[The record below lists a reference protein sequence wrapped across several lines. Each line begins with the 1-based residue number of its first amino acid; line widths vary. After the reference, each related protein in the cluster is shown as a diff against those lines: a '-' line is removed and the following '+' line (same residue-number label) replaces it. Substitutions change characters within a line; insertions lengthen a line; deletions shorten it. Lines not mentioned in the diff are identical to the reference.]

1 MMARRLLLE
10 PYLPCPGVELYHGD
24 CLWVVPSIRGAFDAV
39 VTDPPYGIGFMGR
52 DWDRGVPGERFWRA
66 ILAATKPGG
75 HLLAFGG
82 TRTFHRLVCAVEDAG
97 WEVRDVVCWLYG
109 TGFPKSL
116 DISKAIDKRLGA
128 EREVLALGPSRAS
141 NLGPNGYAKRTPTEV
156 TAAAT
161 PESARWQGWGTSLK
175 PAREDVVL
183 ARRPLEGT
191 VAENVL
197 RHGTGGLNVGACRIG
212 TETIRVDGAGNPW
225 TAAGRTGRPSTPF
238 EREGRWPANVA
249 HDGSEE
255 VLAGFPETSSGSRKA
270 GDYRIGGGHET
281 YGRFDKRPMREVVGD
296 SGSAAR
302 FFYCSKVSRKERGPG
317 NDHPTVKPQALLRWL
332 LRLVTP
338 PGGRILDPFAG
349 SGSTLLAARAEGFK
363 SVGVEIERKYC
374 WIAARRLRRKG

>member
-1 MMARRLLLE
+1 MARRLLLE

-128 EREVLALGPSRAS
+128 EREILCLKNGGIAGGTGKHAGVGGSYGFRAKI
-141 NLGPNGYAKRTPTEV
+141 PITEP
-156 TAAAT
+156 AT
-161 PESARWQGWGTSLK
+161 VEPQQWQGWGTSLK

-225 TAAGRTGRPSTPF
+225 VAAGRTGRPSTPF
-238 EREGRWPANVA
+238 EREGRWPANVT

-255 VLAGFPETSSGSRKA
+255 VLAGFPGNGE
-270 GDYRIGGGHET
+270 
-281 YGRFDKRPMREVVGD
+281 
-296 SGSAAR
+296 AAR
-302 FFYCSKVSRKERGPG
+302 FFYCSKVSHKERGPG

-338 PGGRILDPFAG
+338 PGGRVLDPFAG
-349 SGSTLLAARAEGFK
+349 SGSTLLAARAEGFE
-363 SVGVEIERKYC
+363 SVGIEIERKYC
-374 WIAARRLRRKG
+374 QIAARRLRRKG